1 MSSGDELWSN
11 TSSSCDVESL
21 ELAVEGKAL
30 LIRSFSTFES
40 GSGRRRRDGGRR
52 GRRRLYTLSD
62 LGISLRKQGNSVK
75 LVSYKSAMP
84 SM

>member
-1 MSSGDELWSN
+1 MSSDDELWSN

-21 ELAVEGKAL
+21 ELAVEGEGI
-30 LIRSFSTFES
+30 LIRSFSAFEL

-52 GRRRLYTLSD
+52 GRRRRYTLRD
-62 LGISLRKQGNSVK
+62 LGISFRKQGNSRK
-75 LVSYKSAMP
+75 LVNYKSAMP